1 MNLDVTYCESSVVS
15 SWPQKVFRAPAADG
29 EWNSLLSD
37 IMQPGDL
44 TIRTPLHGPGTA
56 STARLLGGGMIADL
70 RMPALKVV
78 HRAEHVAR
86 SQEQEVLV
94 NIVKDGA
101 GELVQANTQLKFQI
115 GDVTFRNA
123 HEPSSV
129 AFSGAS
135 VHLIAIR
142 VPVARWQGYLPSTL
156 CQPVLAPASHSL
168 TCAINELVRQMESGL
183 ADCRA
188 SAVAALEQSFVLM
201 LGAAC
206 TQFYEGAAD
215 LVSRPESVRWCQI
228 HDYIDAHLSE
238 ATLTPADCAVALQIS
253 ERYLY
258 RVLAQHG
265 DRFSRILQRKRLD
278 VCAERL
284 RDPKYNRYQIASIAY
299 QCGFKDP
306 AHFSRV
312 FSKRFGVSPR
322 AWRAYEDLAI

>member
-1 MNLDVTYCESSVVS
+1 MNRDVADGAPSAVS
-15 SWPQKVFRAPAADG
+15 SWPQKVFCVPAADG

-44 TIRTPLHGPGTA
+44 TIEGRAQRPGVAT
-56 STARLLGGGMIADL
+56 TARLLGGGVIADL

-78 HRAEHVAR
+78 HRSEHVAR

-101 GELVQANTQLKFQI
+101 GELVQGSNRLLFRT

-129 AFSGAS
+129 EFSGSS

-142 VPVARWQGYLPSTL
+142 VPISRWQGYFAATL
-156 CQPVLAPASHSL
+156 RSPVLAPRTHAL
-168 TCAINELVRQMESGL
+168 TLAVNQLVLQMETGL
-183 ADCRA
+183 ADCQLA
-188 SAVAALEQSFVLM
+188 AVAALEQSFVLM

-206 TQFYEGAAD
+206 LQFYAGTTGAAP
-215 LVSRPESVRWCQI
+215 RPEGVRWRQI
-228 HDYIDAHLSE
+228 HDYIDAHLYD
-238 ATLTPADCAVALQIS
+238 ATLAPAECARALRIS

-265 DRFSRILQRKRLD
+265 DRFSKILQRKRLD
-278 VCAERL
+278 MSAERL
-284 RDPKYNRYQIASIAY
+284 RDPRYGRYQIASVAY

-306 AHFSRV
+306 AHFSRI

-322 AWRAYEDLAI
+322 EWRAYKDLTI